1 VTDGSNLDFYRKS
14 NAIKAI
20 PELLEMLAIKGAI
33 VAIGARGTQKAI
45 AAKITEKEA
54 GYVVALTGQKS
65 AVHDDVKRFFG
76 DAELAKTSAVHRAP
90 DTWHDRIEE
99 RTWRR
104 ISAITA
110 KRIG

>member
-54 GYVVALTGQKS
+54 GYVLALKGQMS

-76 DAELAKTSAVHRAP
+76 DQNLRRSQGNRYRARPHRG
-90 DTWHDRIEE
+90 TR
-99 RTWRR
+99 RR
-104 ISAITA
+104 IAAITA